1 MKKLNDIR
9 TKKKIT
15 STVLGA
21 TQLVILIGL
30 LGCSHVAIIQA
41 MNMCHPKDSYEG
53 TIIAMCFIV
62 LLSLVILG
70 VMFMLGEYRIVILD
84 NIFPMFGNDG
94 KGIANEMEKRTAHV
108 PVPLVPQSANLWVPI
123 NENMDFDFINW
134 NGIVFLVA
142 DDGEITLTC
151 GNLDYWS
158 GDEPEWLLG
167 DEENPAFEDITKYK
181 LTETGRTSLLIF
193 AGYFNLTKDAESFF
207 RGYLSVP
214 EVYAIDGNGR
224 LVVTEVHNFLLIY
237 ENGFIKVLSYHE
249 FTSDM
254 HDDTHRSCSDIR
266 VTHRD
271 CNWNRTKQYLKIGV
285 PLKYIVN
292 LDRCYL
298 TDCRLLFDEIENNK
312 F

>member
-1 MKKLNDIR
+1 MKKMNNIR
-9 TKKKIT
+9 VKKLIT
-15 STVLGA
+15 SFALNA
-21 TQLVILIGL
+21 IQIAILIGL
-30 LGCSHVAIIQA
+30 LVCSHVVIIQVV
-41 MNMCHPKDSYEG
+41 NVCHLKSSYEG
-53 TIIAMCFIV
+53 TIIAVCFIV
-62 LLSLVILG
+62 LLSLV
-70 VMFMLGEYRIVILD
+70 MLRAMSVLDEYRIVILD
-84 NIFPMFGNDG
+84 NIFSTSRNDG
-94 KGIANEMEKRTAHV
+94 KEIANEMEKRTAHV
-108 PVPLVPQSANLWVPI
+108 SVPLAPQSVNLWIPI
-123 NENMDFDFINW
+123 DENMEFDFINW

-151 GNLDYWS
+151 GNPDLWS

-167 DEENPAFEDITKYK
+167 DEETPAFEDITNHK

-193 AGYFNLTKDAESFF
+193 AGYFNLTQDAESFF
-207 RGYLSVP
+207 HGYLSVP
-214 EVYAIDGNGR
+214 ETYAIDGKGR
-224 LVVTEVHNFLLIY
+224 LVVLEVHNFLLIY

-271 CNWNRTKQYLKIGV
+271 CNWNRTKEYLKIGV

-298 TDCRLLFDEIENNK
+298 TDCRLLFDEIENKK

>member
-1 MKKLNDIR
+1 MKKMNNIR
-9 TKKKIT
+9 VKKLIT
-15 STVLGA
+15 SFALNA
-21 TQLVILIGL
+21 IQIAILIGL
-30 LGCSHVAIIQA
+30 LVCSHVVIIQVV
-41 MNMCHPKDSYEG
+41 NVCHLKSSYEG
-53 TIIAMCFIV
+53 TIIAVCFIV
-62 LLSLVILG
+62 LLSLV
-70 VMFMLGEYRIVILD
+70 MLRAMSVLDEYRIVILD
-84 NIFPMFGNDG
+84 NIFSTSRNDG
-94 KGIANEMEKRTAHV
+94 KEIANEMEKRTAHV

-123 NENMDFDFINW
+123 SENMDFDFINW

-151 GNLDYWS
+151 GNLDCWS

-167 DEENPAFEDITKYK
+167 DEENPAFEDITNYK
-181 LTETGRTSLLIF
+181 LTETGREALLIF
-193 AGYFNLTKDAESFF
+193 AGYFNLTQDAESFF

-237 ENGFIKVLSYHE
+237 ENGFIKTLSYHE
-249 FTSDM
+249 FVCDA
-254 HDDTHRSCSDIR
+254 HGNTHRSCSDIR

-271 CNWNRTKQYLKIGV
+271 CNWNRTKEYLKIGV

-298 TDCRLLFDEIENNK
+298 TDCRLLFDEIENKK